1 MEINEYIDEYIRN
14 IKNINIKAKST
25 SLAYS
30 SVLKNYYNYLIQ
42 NNINNITDVN
52 FSINE
57 AFILSEKSNKRETT
71 INQTITVLKSFFNY
85 LNSKYDIE
93 NSAYLLRSYKKQK
106 NIPDIL
112 NEDDILE
119 LIRVHNDSDDEILE
133 AALFDMM
140 YSCGLRVSEV
150 CELKINNIDF
160 SERFIRVFGK
170 GSKSRYIPVPEKAM
184 VNIIKYI
191 KLRDLKNKMNVKYL
205 FINKQGKKINRKW
218 VYRHLLARC
227 NKYGIKCDDI
237 HPHIL
242 RHSYASALLNR
253 GVDLRVIQTLLG
265 HEDISTTEIYTHLL
279 DEKIIDEYN
288 RFFVR

>member
-119 LIRVHNDSDDEILE
+119 LIRAHNDSDDEILE

-184 VNIIKYI
+184 ASIIKYI